1 MLKTVAIVGRPNVG
15 KSALFNRL
23 AGMNISIVHDLAGVT
38 RDRITAEC
46 RRGPQVFQIMD
57 TGGIGANTE
66 DVLTEQVQVEAAI
79 ALDVAD
85 LLLFV
90 VDVFDGITPID
101 LTLASILRRTKRPF
115 ILVCN
120 KADSEKRRL
129 GSS

>member
-1 MLKTVAIVGRPNVG
+1 MVALSTVAIIGRPNVG

-79 ALDVAD
+79 ALDVAE

-90 VDVFDGITPID
+90 VDVVDGITPID
-101 LTLASILRRTKRPF
+101 QSLAQMLRRTKKPV
-115 ILVCN
+115 IALHW
-120 KADSEKRRL
+120 E
-129 GSS
+129 